1 MSFVEK
7 ARHASKPA
15 HIVIWHAACCGM
27 NKRHSGAVLKKASA
41 MINKL
46 ISPRTTLEKA
56 IVLSIA
62 AMLGMNVFVLTQQFN
77 SAPTVAA
84 APAASAALYA

>member
-1 MSFVEK
+1 
-7 ARHASKPA
+7 
-15 HIVIWHAACCGM
+15 
-27 NKRHSGAVLKKASA
+27 